1 MSQKGVRW
9 EPQRCG
15 SACISISSAGNV
27 GRSENRMCCLYRLG
41 RSLSACAFS
50 LHFNWSSLLQL
61 PPFCLVYNY
70 SFFQFICFRLLSS
83 IQYSFLSMFLSPPA
97 CFFVCPTLSFRFT
110 CALSTIWDIL
120 PVELAKTVD
129 DFDFNRQVGHDRFL
143 AHRFQ
148 CT

>member
-1 MSQKGVRW
+1 MSQKGVQW
-9 EPQRCG
+9 KPQRCG
-15 SACISISSAGNV
+15 SARISISSAGNV

-50 LHFNWSSLLQL
+50 LYFNWSPLLQL

-83 IQYSFLSMFLSPPA
+83 IQYLFLSMFLSPPA
-97 CFFVCPTLSFRFT
+97 CYLFVRRVRFDLLVQYLQFDT
-110 CALSTIWDIL
+110 YYRSNWLKL
-120 PVELAKTVD
+120 
-129 DFDFNRQVGHDRFL
+129 DFNLEVGHDRFL